1 MKNNIILI
9 VVLFVVGCK
18 KDIPLQQNQQGQV
31 INNQQVGIIKS
42 VGVKYE
48 STYYKNVISY
58 NGDFSAVSNIDILDY
73 TKNDTIKIINDT
85 SNISSCFFYKK
96 GLMWVIEKNLLY
108 IKNTTGNIVGQ
119 YTINYRDVSI
129 YGSDAVNTFF
139 LTDYNTGKD
148 MGTGSDNIWKY
159 TIKGNNIISIQ
170 TPDISYDLNICG
182 VWYKQSITQHTIINF

>member
-1 MKNNIILI
+1 MKNYFILI
-9 VVLFVVGCK
+9 VLLFGCNK
-18 KDIPLQQNQQGQV
+18 VIPLQQEKV
-31 INNQQVGIIKS
+31 IGYQKVGIIKS
-42 VGVKYE
+42 VGIKYE

-73 TKNDTIKIINDT
+73 TKNDTLKIINDT
-85 SNISSCFFYKK
+85 SNISPCFFYKK

-119 YTINYRDVSI
+119 YTINYRDVYI

-139 LTDYNTGKD
+139 ISDYNTGKT
-148 MGTGSDNIWKY
+148 MGTGSDGIWKY
-159 TIKGNNIISIQ
+159 TIKGNNIVSIQ
-170 TPDISYDLNICG
+170 APDISYDLNICG

>member
-18 KDIPLQQNQQGQV
+18 KDIPLQQEQV
-31 INNQQVGIIKS
+31 TNNQQVGTIKS

-108 IKNTTGNIVGQ
+108 IKNTTGNIVG
-119 YTINYRDVSI
+119 
-129 YGSDAVNTFF
+129 
-139 LTDYNTGKD
+139 
-148 MGTGSDNIWKY
+148 
-159 TIKGNNIISIQ
+159 
-170 TPDISYDLNICG
+170 
-182 VWYKQSITQHTIINF
+182 

>member
-18 KDIPLQQNQQGQV
+18 KDIPLQQEQV
-31 INNQQVGIIKS
+31 TNNQQVGTIKS

-139 LTDYNTGKD
+139 ISDYNTGKT

-159 TIKGNNIISIQ
+159 TIKGNNIVSIQ
-170 TPDISYDLNICG
+170 TPDISYDLDICG
-182 VWYKQSITQHTIINF
+182 VWYKQSIIQHTIINF

>member
-1 MKNNIILI
+1 MKNYIILI
-9 VVLFVVGCK
+9 VVLFGCK
-18 KDIPLQQNQQGQV
+18 KDIPLQQEKQEQV
-31 INNQQVGIIKS
+31 INNQQVGKIKS
-42 VGVKYE
+42 VDVKYE

-58 NGDFSAVSNIDILDY
+58 NGDFSAVSNIDILDH
-73 TKNDTIKIINDT
+73 TKNDTIKITNDT

-108 IKNTTGNIVGQ
+108 IKNTTGNILGQ
-119 YTINYRDVSI
+119 YVINYRDVSI

-139 LTDYNTGKD
+139 ISDYNTGKT

-170 TPDISYDLNICG
+170 TPDISYDLDICG
-182 VWYKQSITQHTIINF
+182 IWYKQSIIQHTIINF

>member
-1 MKNNIILI
+1 MKNYIILI
-9 VVLFVVGCK
+9 VVLFGCK
-18 KDIPLQQNQQGQV
+18 KDIPLQQEKQEQV
-31 INNQQVGIIKS
+31 INNQQVGTIKS
-42 VGVKYE
+42 VDVKYE

-108 IKNTTGNIVGQ
+108 IKNTTGNILGQ
-119 YTINYRDVSI
+119 YVINYRDVSI

-139 LTDYNTGKD
+139 ISDYNTGKT

-170 TPDISYDLNICG
+170 TPDISYDLDICG
-182 VWYKQSITQHTIINF
+182 IWYKQSIIQHTIINF